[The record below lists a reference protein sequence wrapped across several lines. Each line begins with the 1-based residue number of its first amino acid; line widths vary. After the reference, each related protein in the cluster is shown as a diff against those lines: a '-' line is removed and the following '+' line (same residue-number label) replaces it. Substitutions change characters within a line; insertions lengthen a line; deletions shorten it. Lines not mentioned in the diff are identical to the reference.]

1 MKLMPFIVDD
11 LFLRMFGIS
20 IPPFDMLWL
29 METITDY
36 VEDVMQKENQQKITD
51 KIKENRLLYELG
63 EITKAEY
70 EKRSEELNR
79 KLRMNTRIKR
89 MNLNQRINILG

>member
-1 MKLMPFIVDD
+1 MPFIVDD
-11 LFLRMFGIS
+11 LFLRILGIS

-36 VEDVMQKENQQKITD
+36 VEEARQEENQQKITD

-63 EITKAEY
+63 EITKVEY

-79 KLRMNTRIKR
+79 KLRMNTRMKR